1 MENIAIIVLAAGKG
15 TRMKQ
20 DLPKVLSQTYQ
31 TTLID
36 HVLSA
41 LAPLKPETCLVVTGH
56 HRELVE
62 AEVLSN
68 TKNYSFK
75 NLDFA
80 EQAEQLGTGHAVKM
94 ALPKLANFRGQ
105 VLIAYGDMPLITTE
119 TFKQFIS
126 FHLENRNTLSLL
138 SLNNNHNHYGRIIRD
153 EAGKP
158 LKIVEYKDCTALQRA
173 TKETNTGVYL
183 VDSAFLSPAINEL
196 ENNNKQKEYYLTD
209 IFERATKEGQNVDC
223 LMIDDALECQG
234 VNDLFDLKQINHV
247 LRQRK
252 IKDLIV
258 SGVNFI
264 LPESSYIDY
273 QVNIEIGAEI
283 GPNCQIFGKT
293 TIGSGTKIEGN
304 SWIKNCQIGND
315 NLIKIS
321 CRLENAEI
329 ADHCEIGPFAHL
341 RPESKIGS
349 NAKVGN
355 FVETKKTILGNGAKA
370 SHLTYLGDCLVGE
383 NANIGAGTITCNY
396 DGKNKFQT
404 KIGAEAF
411 IGSNS
416 SLVAP
421 VEIGANALIG
431 AGSVITKNIPD
442 RALGLTRAELKI
454 KENYRKS

>member
-20 DLPKVLSQTYQ
+20 DLPKVLSHTYQ

-41 LAPLKPETCLVVTGH
+41 LSPLKAEKCLVVTGFKK
-56 HRELVE
+56 ELVE
-62 AEVLSN
+62 SAVTEN
-68 TKNYSFK
+68 RNKYSFSC
-75 NLDFA
+75 LEFA
-80 EQAEQLGTGHAVKM
+80 EQKEQLGTGHAVKM
-94 ALPKLANFRGQ
+94 ALPQLADFKGQ

-119 TFKQFIS
+119 TFQQFIS

-138 SLNNNHNHYGRIIRD
+138 SLNNNHNNYGRIIRD
-153 EAGKP
+153 EVGKP

-183 VDSAFLSPAINEL
+183 VDSAFLTPALAEL
-196 ENNNKQKEYYLTD
+196 DNNNTQKEYYLTD

-223 LMIDDALECQG
+223 LMIDNALECQG

-252 IKDLIV
+252 IKDLII

-264 LPESSYIDY
+264 LPESSFIDSE
-273 QVNIEIGAEI
+273 VTIAVGAEV
-283 GPNCQIFGKT
+283 GPNCQIYGKT
-293 TIGSGTKIEGN
+293 IIGTGTKIEGN
-304 SWIKNCQIGND
+304 SWIKNCQIGKN

-329 ADHCEIGPFAHL
+329 ADECEIGPFANI

-349 NAKVGN
+349 KAKVGN
-355 FVETKKTILGNGAKA
+355 FVEIKKATLAQGAKA
-370 SHLTYLGDCLVGE
+370 SHLTYLGDCDVGE

-404 KIGAEAF
+404 KIGAGAF

-421 VEIGANALIG
+421 VEIGTNALIG

-442 RALGLTRAELKI
+442 NALGLTRAELRI
-454 KENYRKS
+454 KENYQKD